1 MKEKATGGKRSILFR
16 FAKTVERIGNKLP
29 HPIYIFAY
37 ILVAVM
43 IASAICSTLGVSV
56 TYSAAAADGTVSEKT
71 VSVINLLSRSELQN
85 FIANISE
92 AYNQVKTLNLLII
105 VVMFMAIAEET
116 GIFQTALRKALLKAP
131 RFLATYALCVVG
143 ICANICSDAGMIL
156 SPTLGAVLFKALG
169 RNPWIGIAAGYGA
182 AAAGFTANLLP
193 ATTDV
198 ALSGISAQLA
208 EAEGFHVHA
217 LSNYIFLVVAT
228 LLAGA
233 TLAYVTEKF
242 LAPLYGDYKQ
252 GEKLK
257 DESGLMSY
265 TLTHEE
271 EKGLRRSGI
280 GALCFMVVLV
290 LGCLPIKDVP
300 LLGFFRDPTTLT
312 LVPKSPLLS
321 GIVPVICI
329 FFLCIGVPY
338 GITTGAIKKKGDIPV
353 MMIKGVEKMA
363 GLISIFFFCSL
374 FIYQFNRSGLSTVI
388 SVSGERLIRSLGL
401 DGFPLLVAFILVI
414 TIINIFMYSGTA
426 KWMILAPVFIPLFTR
441 LGIHPAMT
449 QLAYRIGDSSTN
461 NLTPLNACLL
471 ATIVLMQ
478 QYRDPVLNPEEPGM
492 GTVLSG
498 QFAVSIT
505 ILVTM
510 VLLLG
515 VFYYTGLPIGIG
527 M

>member
-1 MKEKATGGKRSILFR
+1 MKGKKNILFR
-16 FAKTVERIGNKLP
+16 FAKTVERVGNKLP
-29 HPIYIFAY
+29 HPVYIFIY
-37 ILVAVM
+37 LLIAVM
-43 IASAICSTLGVSV
+43 IASAICSALGVSV
-56 TYSAAAADGTVSEKT
+56 TYDAAGSDGTVSEKT

-85 FIANISE
+85 FIGNISN

-105 VVMFMAIAEET
+105 VVMFMAVAEEV
-116 GIFQTALRKALLKAP
+116 GLFQSALRKLLLKAP
-131 RFLATYALCVVG
+131 RILATYALCVVG

-193 ATTDV
+193 VTTDV

-208 EAEGFHVHA
+208 EAEGYHVHA

-228 LLAGA
+228 IVAGA

-242 LAPLYGDYKQ
+242 LTPLYGDYKE

-257 DESGLMSY
+257 DESGLISY
-265 TLTHEE
+265 ALRPEE
-271 EKGLRRSGI
+271 EKGLKRSGI
-280 GALCFMVVLV
+280 GALCFIVFLI
-290 LGCLPIKDVP
+290 LGCLPVKNVP
-300 LLGFFRDPTTLT
+300 LLGFFRDPDTFT

-329 FFLCIGVPY
+329 FFLCIGIPY
-338 GITTGAIKKKGDIPV
+338 GVTTGAIKKKSDIPSL
-353 MMIKGVEKMA
+353 MIKGVEKMA

-374 FIYQFNRSGLSTVI
+374 FIYQFNRSGLSTII
-388 SVSGERLIRSLGL
+388 SVSGEMLIRSFGL
-401 DGFPLLVAFILVI
+401 EGFPLLVVFILVI
-414 TIINIFMYSGTA
+414 TVINIFMYSGTA
-426 KWMILAPVFIPLFTR
+426 KWMILAPVFIPLFSR

-478 QYRDPVLNPEEPGM
+478 QYRDPELNPEEPGI

-498 QFAVSIT
+498 QFVVSIT

-510 VLLLG
+510 ILLLA